1 MRSIIHE
8 QLPLVSAIVEHEHAR
23 EIEKV
28 SRVLDELGSQVTSL
42 IHQDLIRGVRNPEKG
57 RKGLSAEQ
65 VLRILVIKQLKQYSY
80 EQLTFHLGDSTSY
93 RRFCRIGICD
103 KTPSK
108 GALNRDLK
116 RISKESLEAINKII
130 LGYCIERK
138 IEKGEKIRTDCTVEE
153 TNIHAPSDSS
163 LLWDCIR
170 VLTRI
175 MHRVKEELMDIDF
188 VDHRRIGKRRYRAI
202 QHTAKE
208 SERKHLYRDLLKVTV
223 KTANRAQKAA
233 EELKGYKTNSIVKS
247 LFAIEL
253 SSQLKHYV
261 SLTLKVINQ
270 TTNRVMY
277 GQRVESK
284 DKIVSIFE
292 PHTDII
298 IKARRETLYGHKLC
312 LSTGRS
318 GMVID
323 CAVLDGNPSDSTIA
337 VEMIERVKE
346 TYNKY
351 PRQVSFDGG
360 FASQENLSTLKSL
373 GIEDVV
379 FNKKRS
385 LEETQMA
392 HSSWI
397 YRSLTR
403 FRAGI
408 ESTISFLKRCFGIDR
423 CMWRGFDS
431 FRTYTLGSVVAYNLL
446 IIARHQLKQ

>member
-8 QLPLVSAIVEHEHAR
+8 QLPLVSRIFNHEHAR
-23 EIEKV
+23 ELEQI
-28 SRVLDELGSQVTSL
+28 SRVLDELGTELTSL
-42 IHQDLIRGVRNPEKG
+42 IHQDLIRGLRKPEKG
-57 RKGLSAEQ
+57 REGLSAEQ

-80 EQLTFHLGDSTSY
+80 KQLMFHLGDSVSY
-93 RRFCRIGICD
+93 RRFCRFGICD
-103 KTPSK
+103 RMPSK

-116 RISKESLEAINKII
+116 RISEESLRAINNAL
-130 LGYCIERK
+130 LGYCSKKK
-138 IEKGEKIRTDCTVEE
+138 IETGEKVRTDCTVEE

-175 MHRVKEELMDIDF
+175 MQQVKEDLMDIDY

-202 QHTAKE
+202 QHSAKE
-208 SERKHLYRDLLKVTV
+208 SQRKDLYRDLLKVTV
-223 KTANRAQKAA
+223 KTVNRAQTAS
-233 EELKGYKTNSIVKS
+233 EELKGYRTNSIMEG
-247 LFAIEL
+247 LLANEL
-253 SSQLKHYV
+253 SRQLNHYV

-277 GQRVESK
+277 EQRVESK

-323 CAVLDGNPSDSTIA
+323 CAVLEGNPSDSNIA

-346 TYNKY
+346 IYNTY

-360 FASQENLSTLKSL
+360 FASQENLNSLKSL

-385 LEETQMA
+385 LKETEMA
-392 HSSWI
+392 RSSWI

-423 CMWRGFDS
+423 CMWRGLDS
-431 FRTYTLGSVVAYNLL
+431 FRTYTLGSVVAHNLL
-446 IIARHQLKQ
+446 IIARHQLK